1 MPTCQCPACQAQFQ
15 AAADRGAFTACP
27 ECLFKVRV
35 PELSE
40 SSLAAKPRWRTKA
53 GIILAILILIAPLG
67 IFISF
72 LLAAFFSLR
81 E

>member
-1 MPTCQCPACQAQFQ
+1 
-15 AAADRGAFTACP
+15 
-27 ECLFKVRV
+27 VS
-35 PELSE
+35 ELSQ